1 MSRRKPES
9 TDLGAT
15 MRQLR
20 EDAGMTPAGVAARLR
35 VEPNTVRGWEAG
47 RRCPA
52 VPDLDRYLRAVG
64 ATLTLGL
71 ERAA

>member
-9 TDLGAT
+9 TELGAT
-15 MRQLR
+15 LRRLR
-20 EDAGMTPAGVAARLR
+20 EAAGMTPDGLAARLR

-52 VPDLDRYLRAVG
+52 VPDLERYLRAVG
-64 ATLTLGL
+64 ATLTLGG
-71 ERAA
+71 AA